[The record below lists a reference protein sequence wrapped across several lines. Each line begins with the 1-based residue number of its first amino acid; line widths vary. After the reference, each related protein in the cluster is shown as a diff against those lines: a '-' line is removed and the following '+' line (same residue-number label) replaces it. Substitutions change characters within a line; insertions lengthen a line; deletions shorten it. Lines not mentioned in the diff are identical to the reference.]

1 MTDVADVEVAPRV
14 VVANFLDLP
23 ERAATPRERGI
34 THVLDKGLPLATLE
48 SLLCLAGEHIDVIKL
63 GWGTSYV
70 SAGVAAKVAACHRA
84 GVRVSTGGTLL
95 EIAAAQGRVTRFLA
109 WAAGL
114 GVDTVE
120 VSDGSLPMSRATKL
134 RLIEEVARDFRVLAE
149 VGSKDRNAVVIPAEW
164 AEQAAEDLDAGA
176 SMVIAEGRESGTVG
190 LYTGEGCPRA
200 EVVEAL
206 VAAVSAPRLI
216 FEAPQRTQQ
225 TWFVRRLGVD
235 VNLGNIS
242 TDDVIGVET
251 LRRGLRADTVA
262 LAIPT

>member
-1 MTDVADVEVAPRV
+1 MVDVPGVEVSPRV
-14 VVANFLDLP
+14 VPADFLDLP
-23 ERAATPRERGI
+23 ERTSKPRERGI
-34 THVLDKGLPLATLE
+34 THVLDKGLPLTTLA
-48 SLLCLAGEHIDVIKL
+48 SLLDLAGAHIDVIKL

-70 SAGVAAKVAACHRA
+70 SGDVPAKVAACHRA

-109 WAAGL
+109 WVAGL
-114 GVDTVE
+114 GIDTVE
-120 VSDGSLPMSRATKL
+120 VSDGSLPMSRSSKL

-149 VGSKDRNAVVIPAEW
+149 VGSKDRNAPVVPEEW
-164 AEQAAEDLDAGA
+164 AEQAAEDLEAGA
-176 SMVIAEGRESGTVG
+176 SLVIAEGRESGTVG

-200 EVVEAL
+200 EVVDAM
-206 VAAVSAPRLI
+206 VAAVSASRLI